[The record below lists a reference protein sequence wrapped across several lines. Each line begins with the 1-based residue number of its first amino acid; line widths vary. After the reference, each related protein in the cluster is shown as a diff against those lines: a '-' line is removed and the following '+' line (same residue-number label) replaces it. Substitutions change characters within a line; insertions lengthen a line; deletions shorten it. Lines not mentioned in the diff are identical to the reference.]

1 MSFIKKINSI
11 VLALS
16 LTTVAILTPTAA
28 AYAEER
34 GEVSKLAK
42 KSQQVEL
49 TEEEAVTEEE
59 AATEEEALS
68 EEEAEQPELR
78 AVGVIVRI
86 LIRGSIMYW
95 KYKKYEEKFESVS
108 ESFVKKAVEKVYEA
122 DLKPRDYDRWDDVKE
137 DTDLDST
144 RLASGKYIYL
154 EFGDPDTYGLTHIL
168 ARHHP
173 KYWTNDGGHNSDDT
187 LSMFDPDTEIKEI
200 ETIVHKIVNYSTSKV
215 DNKEEMLKN
224 YNNDDRIAYV
234 GYHKDKEYKLIV
246 SGNKVITLYPYGW
259 NEVE

>member
-16 LTTVAILTPTAA
+16 LITVAILTPTAA

-34 GEVSKLAK
+34 GEVSKLVK

-49 TEEEAVTEEE
+49 TEE

-68 EEEAEQPELR
+68 EEAEQSELR
-78 AVGVIVRI
+78 AVGAIVRI
-86 LIRGSIMYW
+86 LIRGSFMYW

-108 ESFVKKAVEKVYEA
+108 ESFVKKAVEKVYKA
-122 DLKPRDYDRWDDVKE
+122 DLSPRDYDRWDDVKE

-187 LSMFDPDTEIKEI
+187 LSMFDPDAEIKEI
-200 ETIVHKIVNYSTSKV
+200 ETIVHKIVNYSTDDV

-246 SGNKVITLYPYGW
+246 SGNKVITLYPNGW
-259 NEVE
+259 NGVE